1 MIQRTGEKS
10 LRVLVTVFALLVAA
24 SPALAQDKQPSKTE
38 IAVVNGS
45 VITQAEFD
53 GEMTRVRERFLRT
66 GRPLSDSQLSQVK
79 KDVLENLI
87 SIELLYQETQKR
99 GIQVDEA
106 TVNEQLSTLK
116 KRFPSEAEF
125 ESAMRKMNLS
135 EPAIKSQFKREMA
148 IQQLIDEQF
157 TQKAAVSEDEIKTFY
172 ESRLDS
178 FKQPEQVRARHILM
192 KVDPQADESQRAE
205 ARKKLEMIQQ
215 KLQKGEDFEALAKEY
230 SEGPSSAKG
239 GDLGY
244 FGRGQMA
251 KPFEEAAF
259 ALRSGEVSDIVETK
273 FGYHLIEVIDRKPE
287 TTVAL
292 EDVRG
297 RIEQYLKQQK
307 VQENVRMYVEDLKEE
322 ADVKRLLEIDS

>member
-1 MIQRTGEKS
+1 MIQRTGETS

-38 IAVVNGS
+38 VAVVNGS

-53 GEMTRVRERFLRT
+53 GEMTRVRERFLRM

-135 EPAIKSQFKREMA
+135 EPAIRSQFRREMA

-172 ESRLDS
+172 ESQLDS

-192 KVDPQADESQRAE
+192 KVDPQTDESQRAE

-215 KLQKGEDFEALAKEY
+215 KLQEGEDFEALAKEY
-230 SEGPSSAKG
+230 SEGPSNAKG

-244 FGRGQMA
+244 FGRGQMV

-259 ALRSGEVSDIVETK
+259 GLRPGEVSDIVETK

-287 TTVAL
+287 TTVAF

-307 VQENVRMYVEDLKEE
+307 VQEKVRMYVEDLKEE

>member
-322 ADVKRLLEIDS
+322 ADVKRLVEIDS

>member
-38 IAVVNGS
+38 VAVVNGS

-53 GEMTRVRERFLRT
+53 GEMTRVRERFLRK

-230 SEGPSSAKG
+230 SEGPSNAKG

-287 TTVAL
+287 TPVAL
-292 EDVRG
+292 KDVRG

-322 ADVKRLLEIDS
+322 ADVKRLVEIDS